1 MMALEALLPSEV
13 ARLVYGYL
21 LDERCTETAQSL
33 LNESTNLLECRR
45 VVSCGKTFT
54 TRVGGHTLKTI
65 LDNFCAVNSIVQ
77 DKVSKIDNLEELN
90 ECYDF
95 VDIIKF
101 FLEDY
106 RKQTTIVKVDASIQV
121 TPSKPS
127 ESLEKLQKTC
137 SCFST
142 NKGQSSQRVV
152 QRFDK
157 EAQTETLFYEP
168 SAVGATPLQD
178 LPGYIG
184 HSENGNFQNKRT
196 KNEIQKVNVHE
207 KQNEETNPET
217 PKQYTNSEVQ
227 TSTIQKSERFDKNIM
242 TDIVEKPFNNCVD
255 TEVQTSEI
263 GSPDLGIP
271 PSSIEI
277 LGDITLELLN
287 RKEVQEKIAENINRV
302 LGSKKSVYFSNKPS
316 EGTKEE
322 ASISFIAELNK
333 TVQTALNKTEN
344 DPELLDLLNEFIQPV
359 DEIMS
364 TEDEADMEVD
374 NVDIFQENMDLDFGD
389 AISNLKT
396 KETVLAVNGQSP
408 AKIIIEQNHSDETYN
423 TVSAENNPTQV
434 EFLQTRIT
442 KSIVNQVLLENR
454 QSQNKIL
461 GEQNISDETYN
472 IQSAEKNTREQ
483 NVSDG
488 TYTTSGDS
496 NVITT
501 SQAEYVP
508 THSTKCITN
517 QAIVKVPSNTQNN
530 LKTIVSSSLNSAESQ
545 ALQQKPV
552 PTSDNF
558 FTHNN
563 TITSTP
569 IKTCTAVQGFDPC
582 DWFST
587 EALLT
592 PDIDYH
598 KDSHFKNPYTACETV
613 VTTTTLISPIA
624 SKDTTNIAEKITSI
638 NCSTA
643 NAIKNRTLNT
653 PDVTF
658 LPKSNFP
665 SSTNPVFPIKLSLS
679 KNSENQIRPEIK
691 NNLPGLHS
699 TQKVNSIADNNNSS
713 SLSNEKL
720 FGSESIILYG
730 MENNATTVPTLVTIP
745 EIEVEDSITLTGT
758 GLSPFIKIN
767 KTSKD
772 TKLEKS
778 DPVANHDILNG
789 RPSES
794 NIAVTLENQKISRSA
809 LKRNAYTTE
818 VGTKSTPKILKEN
831 RSKNNRFSLSTPKKP
846 SSHVRALNFETPIP
860 RSKSESKANEKTT
873 GRSPDSIMKEL
884 KNACKS
890 SLFQSPEITN
900 VEIIEQNDLPSH
912 NGDENV
918 DLKNLK
924 GETIVNHNEAKK
936 QAIAINENVSCKPD
950 AIKVEGKKKKSW
962 DEDLRT
968 MIGQATEAVKEPS
981 KKSKKKKKPK
991 ATEKGNVKSDSKT
1004 SIKQN
1009 KSTLKKSKKS
1019 VKKTPKKSKK
1029 YNKSEASDDAK
1040 KMSTEKTKIDI
1051 EKPEEMIPLPNS
1063 TKDMPVVL
1071 NESEEIHIPLNSS
1084 EITSVGQNNSEK
1096 TPIVPKNLEEMPVL
1110 TKSSKE
1116 TSILPNGSEVT
1127 PMIPNSPKDE
1137 ITKTTNDGILSN
1149 SSLEALLSNSINDD
1163 NAVGITDVMKLA
1175 AEELDNLSK
1184 LNHNESVSNIV
1195 GGTNHD
1201 IVEKMQ
1207 HDEELMNAALEN
1219 RTENISSNCL
1229 KEKQVESIDNT
1240 IVKLDDVKHFVDYK
1254 NLDTQLNIEELN
1266 VTPPFT
1272 NNSIIASISS
1282 GSSQKAEVIYDR
1294 VSKIERG
1301 RIVQKKYA
1309 RLHTLDTKIASK
1321 SSLNNFSMEI
1331 KTPLKDEE
1339 TPSLQVPPTPR
1350 VLSPGNSCSFLSMPT
1365 SKLGDESRKIRCFV
1379 TTPVECP
1386 LTPEIVLTPP
1396 KTQDE
1401 NTAEGLKNGQKTC
1414 TSSYFQPT
1422 FEALKNSEIT
1432 QFEVI
1437 KENLKGSTPKTQSES
1452 EKTINDAPKDQS
1464 KLEPFNDNPKLL
1476 SEIGA
1481 IPRHQQN
1488 TISSSSCSSATCSS
1502 CSSSVESYTNNNN
1515 DNEYNDNGNN
1525 GPDVPSSNIPMNVD
1539 EQKSNIQNSPEKL
1552 FSIKKTDQ
1560 ELADT
1565 IKETPVKNDNAYP
1578 EMGIVDTP
1586 NVSKPA
1592 ENPTNLNAKISQMMI
1607 MKEKEQME
1615 MQQVA
1620 DKQKPKIISVEHVMP
1635 RIITK
1640 PSSQFIKALPLS
1652 MQRQAYE
1659 IQNESL
1665 HRNPQFQRVKIEKT
1679 EKEVAQAVESITVK
1693 SDSKFNRSLEKSAGS
1708 ITFSPIDK
1716 PDLDNTPHKIE
1727 LVKAVKSITDGDI
1740 DSPVYSPVKTVV
1752 CGNDEETC
1760 SIQSN
1765 NSKIEHSTN
1774 SDHSLNSSMSKPE
1787 VRVSDIS
1794 TKWND
1799 CNATCREIHM
1809 VFDDS
1814 DYSRKRRRKKVNE
1827 EELVREYF
1835 LDHGHVLH
1843 YYKFRPTTFECM
1855 YDQVPPRI
1863 RKKKEPLARTQF
1875 EYVKTDSQ
1883 ESTSTTSSAV
1893 LSGVSHNE
1901 RAEEKRNIKRKRT
1914 VEPEQRTISNKKIK
1928 SLTFSQF

>member
-45 VVSCGKTFT
+45 VVSRGKTFT

-77 DKVSKIDNLEELN
+77 DKVSKIDNLDELN
-90 ECYDF
+90 QCYDF

-106 RKQTTIVKVDASIQV
+106 KKQTTIVKVDASTQV

-142 NKGQSSQRVV
+142 NEGQPTQRVV

-157 EAQTETLFYEP
+157 EAQTETSFYEP
-168 SAVGATPLQD
+168 SAVEATPLQD

-184 HSENGNFQNKRT
+184 HSENGKFQTKRT

-207 KQNEETNPET
+207 KQNEEISPET
-217 PKQYTNSEVQ
+217 SKQYANSEVQ
-227 TSTIQKSERFDKNIM
+227 TSTTQKSERFDKNVM
-242 TDIVEKPFNNCVD
+242 TDIVEKPLNNCVD

-263 GSPDLGIP
+263 GSPDSGVP
-271 PSSIEI
+271 PSSVEI

-287 RKEVQEKIAENINRV
+287 RTEVQEKIAENINRV

-322 ASISFIAELNK
+322 ASKSFIAKLNK

-389 AISNLKT
+389 AISNLKN
-396 KETVLAVNGQSP
+396 KETVLAANGQNP
-408 AKIIIEQNHSDETYN
+408 AKIIIEQNHSDETHN

-434 EFLQTRIT
+434 EFVPTHIT
-442 KSIVNQVLLENR
+442 KNIVNQVLLENR

-461 GEQNISDETYN
+461 GEQNISD
-472 IQSAEKNTREQ
+472 
-483 NVSDG
+483 G
-488 TYTTSGDS
+488 TYTTSAHS
-496 NVITT
+496 NVITA
-501 SQAEYVP
+501 SQAEYDP
-508 THSTKCITN
+508 THSTKCIAN

-530 LKTIVSSSLNSAESQ
+530 LETIVSSSLSSAESQ

-558 FTHNN
+558 FTQNN

-569 IKTCTAVQGFDPC
+569 LKTYTAVQGFDPC

-598 KDSHFKNPYTACETV
+598 KHSVFKNPYTACETV
-613 VTTTTLISPIA
+613 VPTTTLISPIA
-624 SKDTTNIAEKITSI
+624 SKDTTNIAEKVTSI

-658 LPKSNFP
+658 PPKSNFP

-679 KNSENQIRPEIK
+679 KDSENQISPEIK

-699 TQKVNSIADNNNSS
+699 MQKVNRIADNNNSS

-745 EIEVEDSITLTGT
+745 EIEVEDSITLTGI

-778 DPVANHDILNG
+778 DPVANHAILYG

-794 NIAVTLENQKISRSA
+794 NIAVTLENQKISEST
-809 LKRNAYTTE
+809 LKRNACTTE
-818 VGTKSTPKILKEN
+818 VVTKSTPKILKEN
-831 RSKNNRFSLSTPKKP
+831 RSKNNRLSLSTPKKP

-900 VEIIEQNDLPSH
+900 VEIIEQNDLPSD
-912 NGDENV
+912 NGGENV

-981 KKSKKKKKPK
+981 KKSKKKKKSK
-991 ATEKGNVKSDSKT
+991 DTEKGNDKIDSKI

-1009 KSTLKKSKKS
+1009 KSTPKKSKKS
-1019 VKKTPKKSKK
+1019 FKKTPKKSKK
-1029 YNKSEASDDAK
+1029 NNKSEASNDAK
-1040 KMSTEKTKIDI
+1040 NVNTEKTKIDI

-1063 TKDMPVVL
+1063 IEDMPVVL
-1071 NESEEIHIPLNSS
+1071 NESEEIHIPLNNS

-1116 TSILPNGSEVT
+1116 TSILPNSSEVT
-1127 PMIPNSPKDE
+1127 PMIPNGPKDE

-1184 LNHNESVSNIV
+1184 LNHNDSVSNIV

-1207 HDEELMNAALEN
+1207 HDEELMTAAFEN

-1229 KEKQVESIDNT
+1229 KEKEIESIDNK
-1240 IVKLDDVKHFVDYK
+1240 IVKPDDVKNFVDYK
-1254 NLDTQLNIEELN
+1254 KLDTQLNIEELN

-1401 NTAEGLKNGQKTC
+1401 NTAEGLKNGQKTG

-1422 FEALKNSEIT
+1422 FEAFKNSEIT

-1464 KLEPFNDNPKLL
+1464 KFEPFNDNPKLL

-1525 GPDVPSSNIPMNVD
+1525 GPDVPSPNIPINID
-1539 EQKSNIQNSPEKL
+1539 EQKSNIQTSPEKL
-1552 FSIKKTDQ
+1552 FSIKKTDE

-1565 IKETPVKNDNAYP
+1565 IKETPVKDDNAYP

-1659 IQNESL
+1659 IQNEFL

-1693 SDSKFNRSLEKSAGS
+1693 SDFKFNKSLEKSAGS
-1708 ITFSPIDK
+1708 ITLSPIEK

-1740 DSPVYSPVKTVV
+1740 DSPLYSPVKTAV
-1752 CGNDEETC
+1752 CGDDEETC

-1765 NSKIEHSTN
+1765 NSKIEHCTS
-1774 SDHSLNSSMSKPE
+1774 SDHSLNSSMSKPK

-1794 TKWND
+1794 TKWSD
-1799 CNATCREIHM
+1799 RNATCREIHM

-1827 EELVREYF
+1827 EELVQEYC

-1855 YDQVPPRI
+1855 YNQVPPRI
-1863 RKKKEPLARTQF
+1863 RKKKETLARTQF

-1901 RAEEKRNIKRKRT
+1901 RDEEKRNINRKRT
-1914 VEPEQRTISNKKIK
+1914 IEPEQRTIYNKKIK